1 MKTYNVTG
9 YQMVK
14 NENTWEMES
23 IGELMTISVI
33 SAKNNVEMIEGNVA
47 NKMNF
52 DWFEAVTISN

>member
-1 MKTYNVTG
+1 MKNYKVTG

-14 NENTWEMES
+14 NQNTWEMES